1 MLSHSFWDVVR
12 CCPHLHLSHKIKL
25 AETFQHPH
33 SSTITILPFI
43 LSSSRRRSAPLLYL
57 FFSTMTNSNQSDI
70 LRVKRLSDRA
80 VLPTRGSE
88 FSAGYDLSSAE
99 TKVLAAGQRTIVKTD
114 LSIACPPGTY
124 GRVAPRSGL
133 TVKFGIHVGAGVVDA
148 DYRGPLGV
156 VLFNLGDKDFE
167 IKEGDR
173 IAQLILEEIKM
184 VPLVDVGE
192 AELDA
197 TERGAG
203 GFGSTGTGVEATSSE
218 EEAKKR
224 ARTISPK
231 SLPDPPTTQDN

>member
-1 MLSHSFWDVVR
+1 M
-12 CCPHLHLSHKIKL
+12 
-25 AETFQHPH
+25 A
-33 SSTITILPFI
+33 
-43 LSSSRRRSAPLLYL
+43 
-57 FFSTMTNSNQSDI
+57 NSNQTDM
-70 LRVKRLSDRA
+70 LRVKRLSDKA

-99 TKVLAAGQRTIVKTD
+99 TKVLAAGQRAIVKTD

-184 VPLVDVGE
+184 VPVVDVGE

-203 GFGSTGTGVEATSSE
+203 GFGSTGAGVGVDATRE
-218 EEAKKR
+218 PNKKKP
-224 ARTISPK
+224 TISRNP
-231 SLPDPPTTQDN
+231 LPDPPTSQTN

>member
-1 MLSHSFWDVVR
+1 
-12 CCPHLHLSHKIKL
+12 
-25 AETFQHPH
+25 
-33 SSTITILPFI
+33 
-43 LSSSRRRSAPLLYL
+43 
-57 FFSTMTNSNQSDI
+57 MTNSNQSDI
-70 LRVKRLSDRA
+70 LRVKRLSDKA

-99 TKVLAAGQRTIVKTD
+99 TKVLAAGQRTIIKTD

-133 TVKFGIHVGAGVVDA
+133 TVKFGIHVGAGVVDS

-184 VPLVDVGE
+184 VPVLDVGE

-218 EEAKKR
+218 EANKR
-224 ARTISPK
+224 ARSISPK
-231 SLPDPPTTQDN
+231 ALPDPPTKQGN

>member
-1 MLSHSFWDVVR
+1 
-12 CCPHLHLSHKIKL
+12 
-25 AETFQHPH
+25 
-33 SSTITILPFI
+33 

-57 FFSTMTNSNQSDI
+57 FFSTMTTNSNPQSDM
-70 LRVKRLSDRA
+70 LRVKRLSDKA

-88 FSAGYDLSSAE
+88 LSAGYDLSSAE
-99 TKVLAAGQRTIVKTD
+99 TKVLAAGQRAIIKTD

-184 VPLVDVGE
+184 VPVVDVGE
-192 AELDA
+192 EELDE
-197 TERGAG
+197 TERGDG
-203 GFGSTGTGVEATSSE
+203 GFGSTGVEAAT
-218 EEAKKR
+218 KK

-231 SLPDPPTTQDN
+231 SLPDPPTTQGN